1 MRNFFKLCL
10 GLALVLSVSACTGP
24 RSTSQAPGTIAPGL
38 IFSSYGAADRLVQNS
53 RVPLDPA
60 KPILVTSL
68 VSIDDFSQ
76 SSSLGRL
83 IGEQVASRLVM
94 SGYSVIDVTLRKT
107 LLVQQ
112 GAGQFMLSRDV
123 KDISRLNSAQ
133 AVAVG
138 TYAIGEEDVFLNLR
152 LIRAGDGRI
161 LSAYDF
167 TIKNDRNIS
176 SLTPP
181 PVVYINAGN

>member
-10 GLALVLSVSACTGP
+10 GLAVVLTVSACTGP
-24 RSTSQAPGTIAPGL
+24 RPASQEPGMIASGL
-38 IFSSYGAADRLVQNS
+38 IFSSYGAADRLIQNS
-53 RVPLDPA
+53 QAPLDPA

-94 SGYSVIDVTLRKT
+94 SGYSVIEVTLRKT

-138 TYAIGEEDVFLNLR
+138 TYAVGEEDVFLNLR
-152 LIRAGDGRI
+152 LIRAGDGKI
-161 LSAYDF
+161 LSAHDF

-181 PVVYINAGN
+181 PVVHINARN

>member
-1 MRNFFKLCL
+1 MRIIFKLCFS
-10 GLALVLSVSACTGP
+10 LALVLSVAACGNA
-24 RSTSQAPGTIAPGL
+24 RLVSQAPGTVASGL
-38 IFSSYGAADRLVQNS
+38 IFSSYEAADRLIQNS

-68 VSIDDFSQ
+68 VSIDDFAQ
-76 SSSLGRL
+76 TSSLGRL
-83 IGEQVASRLVM
+83 IGEQVASRFVM

-107 LLVQQ
+107 LLVEQ

-152 LIRAGDGRI
+152 LIRASDGKI
-161 LSAYDF
+161 LSAHDF

-176 SLTPP
+176 SLAPP
-181 PVVYINAGN
+181 PVVHINARN